1 MATKKTKKQDP
12 VFVDEYGC
20 VYSTNLL
27 ELIHIPRE
35 LEYCYVRPGTKV
47 IKRGA
52 FDNFDVDDDGDCT
65 LDHLS
70 VVFLPDTIEI
80 IEEHAFFENRSLGV
94 IYIHIGQLDRFQ
106 SMLPPELVDRVVEVD
121 GLEELIPQL
130 SSLEE
135 TFEDNYGV
143 VYTLDKTKLVSYP
156 KDGPHVYKFPYK
168 ETTVICNDAFKGTNI
183 RHLTIPETVEIIGN
197 RAFLNSK
204 IETIELPNSLY
215 FLPDDIFYGCDSLFD
230 IKLPQDL
237 AIIGNDCFTGTEIVK
252 LELGPKVRKILD
264 YKFNEHLEEIRVDKK
279 SKTFKTEDG
288 ILFSSNKKSLL
299 RYPSNKSGETFNI
312 PDSVQVIG
320 TEAFSEVSNLKYV
333 SASNVKIVESCAFWN
348 CCSLNYVNLGPKLQT
363 VGAGAFGKC
372 WNLVSLYLPSGLK
385 EFSSNALYSYYG
397 GNISRCNIY
406 TDNKSKLLKTNDL
419 YNRPDGIKR
428 FASIIHSDEQLFYQ
442 GIIDKPDIVHK
453 TKSNQSCDTSK
464 IISISFN
471 KPVNGLWHHD
481 FEYSLSKKR
490 VFDTTQICAVY
501 DFKNIIENLTVVKVP
516 DCPKALVITT
526 KYTVYLTNWN
536 TIEEAKEALS
546 KGGVLNNCVKT
557 ELGNLY
563 MLSGPNDAIKAAKLI
578 IPAITEIQRKD
589 TLYKINRNGRYG
601 LIDYKGDTILPCK
614 YKTIDLFCG
623 RYAIV
628 SPKASVIDLFTGEE
642 LDKFS
647 KYKEIT
653 PFGNYLIV
661 RSRKNNLCHVVDLDG
676 YGKRQFHPRTGKARS
691 DSHYHIIPMGQGLIK
706 IADKIDGEYLWG
718 IIDNYGRELVPQKF
732 KSISTIGCRS
742 NYIWLNLNTE
752 EKKYRLNISR
762 LNWRTDWSHAIDMG
776 DYGRYDEFYDDDDY
790 SSRRSSYT
798 ESLLDACDG
807 DWDAAMELEDRG

>member
-1 MATKKTKKQDP
+1 MCARKKQQST
-12 VFVDEYGC
+12 FVDEYGC
-20 VYSTNLL
+20 IYSSDLL

-35 LEYCYVRPGTKV
+35 LEHCYVRPGTKV

-52 FDNFDVDDDGDCT
+52 FDNFDVDDDESYT
-65 LDHLS
+65 FDHLS
-70 VVFLPDTIEI
+70 VVFLPDSIEA
-80 IEEHAFFENRSLGV
+80 IEEHAFFENRSLGI
-94 IYIHIGQLDRFQ
+94 IYVHTGKVGYFQ
-106 SMLPPELVDRVVEVD
+106 KMLPPGLVEKIVEVD
-121 GLEELIPQL
+121 EFQVLVPEL
-130 SSLEE
+130 SSLEQ

-168 ETTVICNDAFKGTNI
+168 ETTVICHDAFKGTNI

-197 RAFLNSK
+197 RAFSNSK
-204 IETIELPNSLY
+204 IETIELPNSLN

-230 IKLPQDL
+230 IKLPQNL
-237 AIIGNDCFTGTEIVK
+237 AIIGNDCFTGTEIIK

-333 SASNVKIVESCAFWN
+333 SASNVKIVESSAFWN

-363 VGAGAFGKC
+363 VGSGAFGKC

-406 TDNKSKLLKTNDL
+406 TDNKSKLLKTKDL
-419 YNRPDGIKR
+419 YNRPDGIER

-442 GIIDKPDIVHK
+442 GIIDKPDLIK
-453 TKSNQSCDTSK
+453 TISSQSCDTSK

-481 FEYSLSKKR
+481 FECSLSKKR
-490 VFDTTQICAVY
+490 LFDTTQICAVY
-501 DFKNIIENLTVVKVP
+501 DFKNIIENLTVIKLP

-536 TIEEAKEALS
+536 TIAEAKEALS

-557 ELGNLY
+557 EQGNLY
-563 MLSGPNDAIKAAKLI
+563 MLSGPNDAIKPAKFI
-578 IPAITEIQRKD
+578 IPSINEIPRKD
-589 TLYKINRNGRYG
+589 TLYKIYRSGRYG
-601 LIDYKGDTILPCK
+601 LVNYKGDTILSCK
-614 YKTIDLFCG
+614 YNTIDLFCG

-628 SPKASVIDLFTGEE
+628 SPKASIIDLFTGKE

-653 PFGNYLIV
+653 PFGNDLIV
-661 RSRKNNLCHVVDLDG
+661 RSRKDNLCDVVNLDG
-676 YGKRQFHPRTGKARS
+676 YGKSQF

-718 IIDNYGRELVPQKF
+718 IIDNHGRELVPQKF
-732 KSISTIGCRS
+732 KSISTIGARS

-762 LNWRTDWSHAIDMG
+762 LSWCHNWSHAIDME
-776 DYGRYDEFYDDDDY
+776 DNSRHYEYDDDNDY
-790 SSRRSSYT
+790 SYKRSSYVD
-798 ESLLDACDG
+798 SLLEACDG